1 MNINNNVFQIILK
14 MIKSDTKVVE
24 LFPISNA
31 KIQDSLNNLT
41 LSPSI
46 IVEDIKLV
54 SFRW

>member
-54 SFRW
+54 SFR